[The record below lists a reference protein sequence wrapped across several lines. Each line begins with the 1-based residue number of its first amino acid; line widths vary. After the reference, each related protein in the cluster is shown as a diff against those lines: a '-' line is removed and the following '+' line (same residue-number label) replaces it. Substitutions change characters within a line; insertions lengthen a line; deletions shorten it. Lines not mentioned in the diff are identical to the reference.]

1 MMGREGTGKMT
12 ISKGCAVA
20 WIAAM
25 AFVGMTDFIVV
36 MPRIR
41 EQVGVSLSTMATQA
55 QASLTRRLLER
66 ALESREPALRKPFA
80 NVSASRL
87 DPG

>member
-1 MMGREGTGKMT
+1 MT

-25 AFVGMTDFIVV
+25 AFVGMMDFIVV

-41 EQVGVSLSTMATQA
+41 EKVGVSLSTLSTMATQA

-66 ALESREPALRKPFA
+66 ALESREPALRKSFA
-80 NVSASRL
+80 TVSASRL

>member
-1 MMGREGTGKMT
+1 MKFAFPLRRKIVLAFAMVILVTL
-12 ISKGCAVA
+12 IAFA
-20 WIAAM
+20 WVM
-25 AFVGMTDFIVV
+25 DFVVV

-66 ALESREPALRKPFA
+66 ALESRDPAPRVAL
-80 NVSASRL
+80 ASDFEL
-87 DPG
+87 S